1 MMQKSHISMVAER
14 QKYILSAGEFEFDE
28 KEHEYGAI

>member
-1 MMQKSHISMVAER
+1 MVAQR